1 MSRKILAKI
10 FVLLLIIVFS
20 TPISVLATT
29 LKFAQISDIHYNPDA
44 PRPEYAKS
52 FKMKFYAL
60 PVLDDAAKQ
69 IKEEKNVKFT
79 LVTGD
84 AADRPLSKDFEFMYN
99 YLNKVLPT
107 PWYYCLGN
115 HDVAVGGNLTKKKHI
130 ELLNKINPNGFASD
144 KTYYTFNP
152 KKDMT
157 FIALDGTY
165 DNKKTAQGYIPT
177 EQLQFLD
184 TTMKNA
190 GNNVIVIYL
199 HFPSVYPTI
208 SKDHDIVN
216 LYAFNEILAK
226 YDNPILVLGG
236 HFHANKIRQNGNIVE
251 VASPSLTSYPI
262 AFRFITIDNRSDKT
276 VFTFDYRE
284 TNLKDVQAIAKTK
297 IGWSTCGK
305 DSDRNAVVTV
315 DKVCK
320 CGCGKK
326 TCKCGKTKECKETK

>member
-1 MSRKILAKI
+1 MKKHILNNLFI
-10 FVLLLIIVFS
+10 LFLVTVFF

-44 PRPEYAKS
+44 PRPEFAKS
-52 FKMKFYAL
+52 FKMKYYAL
-60 PVLDDAAKQ
+60 PILDDAAKQ

-84 AADRPLSKDFEFMYN
+84 AADRPLEKDFEFMYN

-130 ELLNKINPNGFASD
+130 ELLNEINPSGFAKD
-144 KTYYTFNP
+144 KTYYSFNP

-165 DNKKTAQGYIPT
+165 DNKKTAQGYIPS

-184 TTMKNA
+184 KTISQA
-190 GNNVIVIYL
+190 GNNVIVVYL
-199 HFPSVYPTI
+199 HFPTVYPTI
-208 SKDHDIVN
+208 ANDHDIVN
-216 LYAFNEILAK
+216 LYAIYEILKK

-236 HFHANKIRQNGNIVE
+236 HFHANKIRQTDNIVE

-276 VFTFDYRE
+276 IFSFDYRE
-284 TNLKDVQAIAKTK
+284 TNLNDVQAIAKKK
-297 IGWSTCGK
+297 IAWQTAGK
-305 DSDRNAVVTV
+305 ESDRKSVITV
-315 DKVCK
+315 YKPCN
-320 CGCGKK
+320 CGCGKIDCN
-326 TCKCGKTKECKETK
+326 CKLKCKTK

>member
-1 MSRKILAKI
+1 MKNKFLAKL
-10 FVLLLIIVFS
+10 FVLFLVIVFS
-20 TPISVLATT
+20 SPISVLATT

-44 PRPEYAKS
+44 PRPENAKS

-60 PVLDDAAKQ
+60 PVLNDAAKQ

-115 HDVAVGGNLTKKKHI
+115 HDVALSGDLTKKKHI
-130 ELLNKINPNGFASD
+130 ELLNKINPSGFAPD
-144 KTYYTFNP
+144 KTYYTFKP
-152 KKDMT
+152 QKDMT
-157 FIALDGTY
+157 FICLDAAY
-165 DNKKTAQGYIPT
+165 DNKTTAQGYLPP

-184 TTMKNA
+184 KTMKEARND
-190 GNNVIVIYL
+190 VIVIYM
-199 HFPSVYPTI
+199 HFPSVYPTA
-208 SKDHDIVN
+208 SRDHDIVN
-216 LYAFNEILAK
+216 LYAFNEVLAK

-236 HFHANKIRQNGNIVE
+236 HFHANKIRQTENIVE

-262 AFRFITIDNRSDKT
+262 ALRFITIDNSSDKT

-284 TNLKDVQAIAKTK
+284 TNLKDVQAIAKSK

-305 DSDRNAVVTV
+305 ETDRNTV
-315 DKVCK
+315 ITVNKVCK
-320 CGCGKK
+320 CGCNKK
-326 TCKCGKTKECKETK
+326 GCNCEKTKECK